1 MVFTE
6 ISALVQSQWQLLRS
20 AFDAEGHERRVQH
33 RIEKKQA
40 KQQRKAARR
49 AAREARRAQRKQR
62 HTLLSPTVVGDRTDD
77 EERPDSSDSNN
88 SSVSTSNE
96 KIPEVTAPL
105 GAGGLAWARTA
116 EALTDVASANDSAG
130 FFKSEPSGGRRDAP
144 CPLQDSSSEYVAVG
158 TSYEKRTATAPT
170 TLAVAKA
177 VAAVP
182 ELPMELALEIEAQL
196 EQKQREFYDSL
207 GGYSTVDEEED
218 ELHEFLVR
226 ADRRVSDAKLP
237 PKWTV
242 VGIKKIAP
250 ITQQSEKEVF
260 FKLPEEQEEVF
271 ASVGVSP
278 VGSTSPLAK
287 RPRPKSLSSSSELVE
302 TEPEDGEVDL
312 RDSYSTFDGEEESQD
327 QFIAN
332 DVFDGLCT
340 LPGSSPVADSAH
352 TETTTEVLETKVD
365 SSWGEVEPE
374 FEGEIEGKEN
384 TRLERALNNDD
395 TLLEIST
402 VQELLETK
410 HPSTAPIDISDE
422 EVLEGVESQNIVSEE
437 ELIEEE
443 TVIVEEVDML
453 EEGVEVK
460 EMSEVIAMVEEEV
473 IIEEVMDHA
482 YPADEDMFGQQT
494 SLLALSSQTFDQ
506 ACTAAPGVYSPG
518 TVDEYSCSIY
528 ESLRAR
534 EHRYHVTEDI
544 FTKQLSIRPKMRAA
558 LVDWLVE
565 VHQRFELEAQ
575 TLFLTVNYID
585 RYMAQVP
592 VKSQKLQLVG
602 VAALLIASKF
612 EEIYPCDMD
621 DLLYICERS
630 YTKTDLVDCER
641 DLLNAFKFN
650 LAVPSVSSFLGYY
663 LEHFEEEDVLIS
675 QLACYFAEVSLLD
688 FTFGA
693 TYEPSVIACAC
704 LLAAYCYVENQTPGL
719 VWNSRLTELT
729 GYAVE
734 AIVPCARDIWSILTE
749 PSELTAVATK
759 YSAKDF
765 GEVAH
770 LPLED
775 LEVLLC

>member
-6 ISALVQSQWQLLRS
+6 ISALVQSRWQLLRS
-20 AFDAEGHERRVQH
+20 AFDAEGHERRVQQ

-40 KQQRKAARR
+40 KQQRKVARR
-49 AAREARRAQRKQR
+49 AAREARRAQRKLR

-77 EERPDSSDSNN
+77 EDRQDSRDNN
-88 SSVSTSNE
+88 NTVTSNE
-96 KIPEVTAPL
+96 KRSEVTVPS
-105 GAGGLAWARTA
+105 GASGLAWARTA
-116 EALTDVASANDSAG
+116 EALTDVASANDSAS

-144 CPLQDSSSEYVAVG
+144 CPLQDASPEYVATG
-158 TSYEKRTATAPT
+158 TSYEKRTTTAPT

-207 GGYSTVDEEED
+207 GGYSTVDEEDD
-218 ELHEFLVR
+218 ELHELLVR
-226 ADRRVSDAKLP
+226 GDRRVSDAKLP

-250 ITQQSEKEVF
+250 ITQQPEKEVF
-260 FKLPEEQEEVF
+260 FKLPEEQEDIC
-271 ASVGVSP
+271 ASVGASP

-287 RPRPKSLSSSSELVE
+287 KPRPKSLSSSSELVE
-302 TEPEDGEVDL
+302 TEPEDDEVDL
-312 RDSYSTFDGEEESQD
+312 RDSYSTFDGEEGPQD
-327 QFIAN
+327 LFIAN
-332 DVFDGLCT
+332 DEFDGLCA
-340 LPGSSPVADSAH
+340 PPSSSLIADPVLSEA
-352 TETTTEVLETKVD
+352 TTKVLETKVD
-365 SSWGEVEPE
+365 PSWSEADPE
-374 FEGEIEGKEN
+374 FEVEVEGKEN
-384 TRLERALNNDD
+384 DKLR
-395 TLLEIST
+395 EIPT
-402 VQELLETK
+402 VQEVLETK
-410 HPSTAPIDISDE
+410 HPSTAPIDFSGEQIFES
-422 EVLEGVESQNIVSEE
+422 VESQNKVSEGE
-437 ELIEEE
+437 PTEEE
-443 TVIVEEVDML
+443 AEIVEDVKML
-453 EEGVEVK
+453 GDGVEMK
-460 EMSEVIAMVEEEV
+460 EVSEVITVVEEEV
-473 IIEEVMDHA
+473 IIEEIMDHVH
-482 YPADEDMFGQQT
+482 PVDEDMFGQQT
-494 SLLALSSQTFDQ
+494 SILVLSSETFDQ
-506 ACTAAPGVYSPG
+506 ACAATPGVYSPG

-544 FTKQLSIRPKMRAA
+544 FTKQLSIRPKMRAV

-585 RYMAQVP
+585 RYMAQAP

-630 YTKTDLVDCER
+630 YTKTDLVECER
-641 DLLNAFKFN
+641 DLLNVFKFN

-663 LEHFEEEDVLIS
+663 LEHFEKEDELIG

-693 TYEPSVIACAC
+693 TYESSVIACAC
-704 LLAAYCYVENQTPGL
+704 ILAAYCYVENQTPSL
-719 VWNSRLTELT
+719 VWNSRLIELT

-734 AIVPCARDIWSILTE
+734 AIVPCSRDIWSILTE

-759 YSAKDF
+759 YSAKEF